1 MTMPLGYR
9 FAATYAGIRK
19 KPNLDLALMVS
30 DHEAAAAGV
39 FTRNLVRAAPVVLC
53 EEHLRASKG
62 RCRAIIVNAGNANC
76 ATPTM
81 MKVAKATARATAKA
95 VGAPINRVLVSST
108 GVIGVPLNENLILDS
123 LPALA
128 AGLSPH
134 RFPDVALAI
143 MTTDTVPKT
152 ASAEIETPQG
162 TVRIA
167 GMTKGAGMI
176 HPNMATMLSYIF
188 TDAAIAAGPLQAML
202 KKAVGR
208 SFNRISVD
216 SDTSTN
222 DTVILLA
229 NGGSGIAISRSSRDA
244 FEDGLARVTES
255 LAIAIAKDGEG
266 ARKLVTIDVEGAAT
280 EHDADTIAR
289 AIANSPLVKT
299 ALAGADPNWGRLLSS
314 AGASGATFDPSKVD
328 IYINGILVCRRGF
341 RADFNE
347 PEVQK
352 TMEAAEVQLRFHIR
366 GEGTGK
372 ARFWTCD
379 MTEDYIR
386 INAEYRT

>member
-1 MTMPLGYR
+1 VPLGYR
-9 FAATYAGIRK
+9 FAAAYAGIRR

-30 DHEAAAAGV
+30 DQEATAAGV

-53 EEHLRASKG
+53 EEHLRSSKG

-95 VGAPINRVLVSST
+95 VGAPVNRVLVSST
-108 GVIGVPLNENLILDS
+108 GVIGVPLEENLILDV
-123 LPALA
+123 LPALV

-152 ASAEIETPQG
+152 ASAE
-162 TVRIA
+162 
-167 GMTKGAGMI
+167 
-176 HPNMATMLSYIF
+176 MATMLSYIF
-188 TDAAIAAGPLQAML
+188 TDAAIGAGPLQAML
-202 KKAVGR
+202 KKAVDR

-229 NGGSGIAISRSSRDA
+229 NGASGIAISRSSRDA
-244 FEDGLARVTES
+244 FEDGLASVSES

-266 ARKLVTIDVEGAAT
+266 ARKLVTIDVEGADT

-328 IYINGILVCRRGF
+328 IHINGILVCHRGF
-341 RADFNE
+341 RADFIE
-347 PEVQK
+347 AEVQK
-352 TMEAAEVQLRFHIR
+352 TMEAAEVHLRFQIR

>member
-1 MTMPLGYR
+1 MPLGYR
-9 FAATYAGIRK
+9 FAAAYAGIRK

-53 EEHLRASKG
+53 EEHLRSSKG

-81 MKVAKATARATAKA
+81 MKVAKATAGATAEA
-95 VGAPINRVLVSST
+95 VGAPVNRVLVSST
-108 GVIGVPLNENLILDS
+108 GVIGVPLEENLILDA
-123 LPALA
+123 LPALV

-152 ASAEIETPQG
+152 ASAEIETSQG
-162 TVRIA
+162 TIRIA

-202 KKAVGR
+202 KKAVDR

-229 NGGSGIAISRSSRDA
+229 NGASGIAISRPNREA
-244 FEDGLARVTES
+244 FEDGLASVSES

-266 ARKLVTIDVEGAAT
+266 ARKLVTIDAEGADT

-328 IYINGILVCRRGF
+328 IYINGILVCHRGF

-347 PEVQK
+347 AEVQK
-352 TMEAAEVQLRFHIR
+352 TMEAAEVHLRFHIR